1 MGLDLPHSRPRRPAE
16 AGSHRSAV
24 RSSANTG
31 VVPRHQNLTLIS
43 ITFGC
48 RSFRGQHPVVQ
59 QTWEVLGCILFQQP
73 AKVAE

>member
-48 RSFRGQHPVVQ
+48 RSFQGQHPVVQ
-59 QTWEVLGCILFQQP
+59 TNLGSIGLHPFST
-73 AKVAE
+73 AS